1 MNKIKLLSSFV
12 SFSGGVFV
20 IMVTNIGPKELHRR
34 ILRSKPVC
42 VVVAPCDQVNS
53 KLLDVVDQVRNKHNH
68 TLVSPSRVSL
78 WHFLV
83 GRVSVALRQVIPC
96 GRRGNAHCRIGWSIY
111 RLQMWFYLKKTFPV
125 AMFLLLCYV
134 LVGWFVDTCYDV
146 LSETGNVV
154 KNRCTVFVIQIYNS
168 GEGNTRSRILVN
180 RMKQEL
186 RYI

>member
-1 MNKIKLLSSFV
+1 M
-12 SFSGGVFV
+12 
-20 IMVTNIGPKELHRR
+20 IMTTNIGPKELHRR

-53 KLLDVVDQVRNKHNH
+53 KLLDVVDQVRNKHNY

-78 WHFLV
+78 CMAFSCGSCFVRSASGYPMWKRRECTLSHWMV
-83 GRVSVALRQVIPC
+83 NIQITNVI
-96 GRRGNAHCRIGWSIY
+96 
-111 RLQMWFYLKKTFPV
+111 LLKEKTFPV
-125 AMFLLLCYV
+125 VMSLLLCYV
-134 LVGWFVDTCYDV
+134 LVGWFVATCYDV
-146 LSETGNVV
+146 LSEIGNNV

-180 RMKQEL
+180 RMKQEP